1 MGKTRTFRVI
11 NNRLQFRCP
20 VCKTRRMSGVPRT
33 LRRKNVRCTKC
44 GEVTTCLVDRRA
56 KPRTLQ
62 GGKLL
67 MVTQGGTDLEVSLH
81 DISVDGIGIDMPAK
95 TLRSRNIKE
104 GRQVRFKC
112 SWNPRLINNASFVVS
127 NIKDQRVGVEKVG
140 R

>member
-20 VCKTRRMSGVPRT
+20 VCKTRRFSGVPRA

-44 GEVTTCLVDRRA
+44 GEVTTCMIDRRA
-56 KPRTLQ
+56 RPRTLQ

-67 MVTQGGTDLEVSLH
+67 MVTQGGTDLEVRLH

-112 SWNPRLINNASFVVS
+112 SWNPRLINNGSFVVS